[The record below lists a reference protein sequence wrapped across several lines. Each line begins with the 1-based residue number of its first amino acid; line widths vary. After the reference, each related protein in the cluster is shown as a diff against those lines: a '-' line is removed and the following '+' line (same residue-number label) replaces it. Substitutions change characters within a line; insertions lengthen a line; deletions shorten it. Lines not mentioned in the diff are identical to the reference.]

1 MSRLG
6 SPPGS
11 PQLGMGAVS
20 SECPSWA
27 MARRGCTHLSP
38 WSSQQGL
45 QEPQDTKGEGG
56 KAGFLRQCS
65 AGNKEWV
72 VTVTGFGLSLE
83 ECQVTTQSS
92 NLSLV
97 HLRICTPSV
106 VELGGLKHHMHG
118 AHYLVFSGV
127 EGEK

>member
-1 MSRLG
+1 M
-6 SPPGS
+6 
-11 PQLGMGAVS
+11 PQLGHELCHGQEGLHRPEPMI
-20 SECPSWA
+20 
-27 MARRGCTHLSP
+27 
-38 WSSQQGL
+38 SQQGL

-56 KAGFLRQCS
+56 KAGFLSQCS

-83 ECQVTTQSS
+83 ECQATTQSS

-127 EGEK
+127 EEEK